1 MPSWSICKL
10 FSYPG
15 IAILAFMWQ
24 AHNPC
29 CWITNWYLKY
39 LIYIFKNISTT
50 LRLYWL
56 HCGNTV
62 NKKNNKPAIWNLG
75 TYNGCMW
82 GNDIQIGNFYSIICQ
97 GKLVAFR
104 SNHSS
109 PSLLLIHFFHL
120 QLICTTET
128 MEVHLLL
135 HYPHCPQ
142 ICRKRLNLE

>member
-97 GKLVAFR
+97 GKVSRFQVEPLV
-104 SNHSS
+104 SLPSS
-109 PSLLLIHFFHL
+109 DSLFPPS
-120 QLICTTET
+120 TN
-128 MEVHLLL
+128 L
-135 HYPHCPQ
+135 HHGDDGSASATSLSPLPTD
-142 ICRKRLNLE
+142 L